1 MEKLKELKDKLLA
14 FWAKTKPAREKTGR
28 VLKKIGFVLGE
39 IGKWIYRL
47 RGPLLAI
54 PVVVAAIRLA
64 QKNMARLPET
74 VGIFLLEDGNY
85 RWMVERNAAVMYP
98 LVLTA
103 ICLVLMFCSRR
114 TVYPWLIA
122 IFTLVLPIVIYITN
136 VFPA

>member
-1 MEKLKELKDKLLA
+1 MEKLKAFKDKLLA
-14 FWAKTKPAREKTGR
+14 LWAKTKPAREKTGKVFR
-28 VLKKIGFVLGE
+28 KIGFVLGE

-47 RGPLLAI
+47 RGPLMAI

-85 RWMVERNAAVMYP
+85 QWMVARSAAVMCP

-103 ICLVLMFCSRR
+103 VCLVLMFCSRR
-114 TVYPWLIA
+114 TVYPWLISV
-122 IFTLVLPIVIYITN
+122 FTLAVPIVIYITN